1 MITTIQIHENV
12 KNELE
17 NLKENRES
25 YEDVIVKLISLLE
38 KQKRNNN
45 ELIIQG
51 YKEMSDESLKIS
63 KEFES
68 VENDWEW

>member
-17 NLKENRES
+17 NLKESRES
-25 YEDVIVKLISLLE
+25 YEDVIVKLMNLLE
-38 KQKRNNN
+38 KQKRNND

-51 YKEMSDESLKIS
+51 YKEISNESLKIS

-68 VENDWEW
+68 VEKDWEW